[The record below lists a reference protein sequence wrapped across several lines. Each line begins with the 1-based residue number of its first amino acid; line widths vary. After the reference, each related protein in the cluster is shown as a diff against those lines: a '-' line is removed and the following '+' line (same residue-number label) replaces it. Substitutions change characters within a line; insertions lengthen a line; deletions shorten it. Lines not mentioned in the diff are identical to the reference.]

1 MKIGLAFMERMRFGK
16 VERERERNKAI
27 KNKKLK
33 IGVKLS

>member
-1 MKIGLAFMERMRFGK
+1 MKIGVAFMERMRFGK
-16 VERERERNKAI
+16 VERERNKAI